1 MAEVGKEETE
11 VRAAATIG
19 GAPISWVAIIGALM
33 GAGTMVP
40 LVYYV
45 EGGGYHP
52 LSKAL
57 YVPVVAI
64 LGPIG
69 GVAAIT
75 IGGIIA
81 LFIAPGAASAFLVSL
96 AFDYI
101 LLATVIGLILNGQW
115 KWCIPLWIIGTL
127 VYALF
132 PWFIPGPAFVNAVG
146 LVGPY
151 DFYPLFIAANWFDLS
166 SILVILI
173 FRNLIPKWI
182 RSDDSKLM
190 VLAICLTVWGSEIS
204 HLYGWGA
211 WAIIYS
217 SPAELIAILSAVS
230 VPLERTVL
238 AFVGSLVGVP
248 LIKTLRKSGLR
259 SIPNSAW

>member
-11 VRAAATIG
+11 IRAAATIG

-40 LVYYV
+40 LVYYI

-69 GVAAIT
+69 GTVAIT
-75 IGGIIA
+75 IGGLIA
-81 LFIAPGAASAFLVSL
+81 LFIAPGAASSFLVSL
-96 AFDYI
+96 AFDFI
-101 LLATVIGLILNGQW
+101 MLAVVIGLILNEKW
-115 KWCIPLWIIGTL
+115 LWCIPLWIAGVISYTT
-127 VYALF
+127 Y
-132 PWFIPGPAFVNAVG
+132 PWFFPGPEFVNAVG
-146 LVGPY
+146 ITGPY
-151 DFYPLFIAANWFDLS
+151 DFYMIYIIANWFDLS
-166 SILVILI
+166 SILVILL
-173 FRNLIPKWI
+173 FRTKIPAWI
-182 RSDDSKLM
+182 RSEDSKLM
-190 VLAICLTVWGSEIS
+190 VAAIALTVWGSEIS
-204 HLYGWGA
+204 HLYGWGF

-217 SPAELIAILSAVS
+217 SPAELIAILSATA

-238 AFVGSLVGVP
+238 AIVGALVGVP
-248 LIKTLRKSGLR
+248 LLKTLRKSGLR